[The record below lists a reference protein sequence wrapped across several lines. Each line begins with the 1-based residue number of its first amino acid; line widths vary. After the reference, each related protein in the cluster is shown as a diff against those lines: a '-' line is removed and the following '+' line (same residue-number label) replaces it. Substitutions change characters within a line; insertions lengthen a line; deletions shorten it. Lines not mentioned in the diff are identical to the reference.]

1 MDEAVKYAEDND
13 VLLVHAA
20 GNESNN
26 IDSVD
31 NFPNPDFLFSN
42 DTANNF
48 LTVGAYGDPKVNDGQ
63 LIAYFSNYGKNSV
76 DVFAP
81 GVKIYS
87 TIPRSYT
94 YEDGTSMAS
103 PVVTGIAALIRSYY
117 PQLSAAQV
125 KYAITKSANNLSNK
139 EVNKPI
145 RDDNT
150 TFEPVQMSEL
160 SKSGGLVNA
169 GAAIELASTLKPDTK
184 KVQDKNNSKTLQN
197 NLEKN
202 K

>member
-1 MDEAVKYAEDND
+1 VND
-13 VLLVHAA
+13 V
-20 GNESNN
+20 
-26 IDSVD
+26 
-31 NFPNPDFLFSN
+31 
-42 DTANNF
+42 
-48 LTVGAYGDPKVNDGQ
+48 K

-87 TIPRSYT
+87 TIPHSYT

-125 KYAITKSANNLSNK
+125 KYAITKSASNLSDK

-184 KVQDKNNSKTLQN
+184 KIQEKNNSKTLQN